1 MTFAPYITSRSEVRT
16 DLSLLGT
23 QLDNLLE
30 QLNTP
35 TSGASESLNSSEVLV
50 DQTEAVLMIELF
62 DELSQMQV
70 LVLQN
75 EAYLKALIG
84 NTSDGTG

>member
-1 MTFAPYITSRSEVRT
+1 MRT

>member
-1 MTFAPYITSRSEVRT
+1 MRT
-16 DLSLLGT
+16 DLSLLGS
-23 QLDNLLE
+23 QLDNLFE

-50 DQTEAVLMIELF
+50 DQTEGVLMFELF

>member
-1 MTFAPYITSRSEVRT
+1 MRT

-35 TSGASESLNSSEVLV
+35 TSEASGSLNSSEVLV

>member
-1 MTFAPYITSRSEVRT
+1 MRT
-16 DLSLLGT
+16 DLSLLGS
-23 QLDNLLE
+23 QLDNLFE

-50 DQTEAVLMIELF
+50 DQTEGVLMFELF
-62 DELSQMQV
+62 DELCQMQV

>member
-1 MTFAPYITSRSEVRT
+1 MRT

-75 EAYLKALIG
+75 EAYLKVLIG